1 MSSLLNEILPPV
13 RAEAFRL
20 LFGSGAGEFHLR
32 ELSRLSKLG
41 LGPWQRELAKLEG
54 LQLIQRRVDGNR
66 RSFRANKEHPLYSDL
81 VSLVAKTGGLRDV
94 LNNALKD
101 MKGIRVAFVFGSLA
115 DGAGNASSDVDLMI
129 VGDVGLR
136 IIAPR
141 LRHATD
147 AIGREINPVV
157 MSQAGFSSKMKEGD
171 AFLKNVMAGKKL
183 YIVGGSDELT
193 AMG

>member
-1 MSSLLNEILPPV
+1 MPSLLNEIFPPV

-41 LGPWQRELAKLEG
+41 LGPWQRELSKLEG

-66 RSFRANKEHPLYSDL
+66 RSFRANKEHPLYSEL
-81 VSLVAKTGGLRDV
+81 VSIVAKTGGLRDV
-94 LNNALKD
+94 LKSALKD

-157 MSQAGFSSKMKEGD
+157 MSQAGFYSKMKEGD